1 MRRGSSRIR
10 APRRGRYGNSVQH
23 AGDTNCAGGT
33 CSHTGTLTGPDGK
46 TASTSGNVAEDRH
59 GASIRRRIGD
69 GFERQHGRPFGVD
82 QLRRLDVLALGHGD
96 GVGWRDVN
104 HSGTATRVAP
114 GVVTTSTSVTGTHGN
129 TVTSSGTV
137 VATTGVVATGGT
149 TVVVAPKPVVVA
161 PPVVL
166 RAAASGRGD
175 ACGCGGAEACSWSRR
190 RLSTHRR
197 PRRLPCMS
205 LAGRVCSAGAASGR
219 VGAGSLDR
227 ARLGAGALVL
237 IGAAMRFKSR
247 VTVEQGGDTVRRSS
261 FDASSTRRF
270 YQAGALAAMV
280 VAAGVA
286 IAMSRFVA
294 PADTRGASGSSQEC
308 SARYAALLDLA
319 ELARRDGKSSEVV
332 VRGLSDRGGA
342 MSECFSVGG
351 RANAD

>member
-1 MRRGSSRIR
+1 
-10 APRRGRYGNSVQH
+10 
-23 AGDTNCAGGT
+23 
-33 CSHTGTLTGPDGK
+33 
-46 TASTSGNVAEDRH
+46 
-59 GASIRRRIGD
+59 
-69 GFERQHGRPFGVD
+69 
-82 QLRRLDVLALGHGD
+82 
-96 GVGWRDVN
+96 
-104 HSGTATRVAP
+104 
-114 GVVTTSTSVTGTHGN
+114 
-129 TVTSSGTV
+129 
-137 VATTGVVATGGT
+137 
-149 TVVVAPKPVVVA
+149 
-161 PPVVL
+161 
-166 RAAASGRGD
+166 
-175 ACGCGGAEACSWSRR
+175 
-190 RLSTHRR
+190 
-197 PRRLPCMS
+197 
-205 LAGRVCSAGAASGR
+205 
-219 VGAGSLDR
+219 
-227 ARLGAGALVL
+227 
-237 IGAAMRFKSR
+237 MRFKSR